1 MVAIVLRREMCR
13 NRIKQR
19 REVPDEPDGM
29 NFPPFFFVE
38 KKEANPWREFVN
50 VAIVE

>member
-1 MVAIVLRREMCR
+1 MVAVVLRREMCR

-19 REVPDEPDGM
+19 REVPEPDGM
-29 NFPPFFFVE
+29 YFYPFFFGE